1 MRINIKRIS
10 LLLAVFATL
19 YVGLMHYQATVDS
32 INITKEMD
40 SYSELIAEEKAKNE
54 EYKRIEENLNTADS
68 YETIARDDL
77 GMLKS
82 DETVYIN
89 PETK

>member
-1 MRINIKRIS
+1 MRINIKRVS

-19 YVGLMHYQATVDS
+19 YVGVMHYQATVDS
-32 INITKEMD
+32 INITKEME

-54 EYKRIEENLNTADS
+54 EYKRIEENLNTTDS

>member
-1 MRINIKRIS
+1 MKFNLKSVSI
-10 LLLAVFATL
+10 LLAVLATF
-19 YVGLMHYQATVDS
+19 YVGIMHYQATVDS
-32 INITKEMD
+32 INITKEMEN
-40 SYSELIAEEKAKNE
+40 YSQLIAEEQAKNE
-54 EYKRIEENLNTADS
+54 EYKRIEDNLNTADS

>member
-1 MRINIKRIS
+1 MKLKLKSIS
-10 LLLAVFATL
+10 IIFAVLATF
-19 YVGLMHYQATVDS
+19 YVGIMHYQATVDS

-40 SYSELIAEEKAKNE
+40 SYNQLIAEEKAKNE

>member
-1 MRINIKRIS
+1 MKINLKRFS
-10 LLLAVFATL
+10 VFLIVLATL
-19 YVGLMHYQATVDS
+19 YIGIMHYQATVDS
-32 INITKEMD
+32 INIKNEKEKYV
-40 SYSELIAEEKAKNE
+40 SLIKEEQEKNE
-54 EYKRIEENLNTADS
+54 EYKKIEENLNTADS
-68 YETIARDDL
+68 YESIARDDL

>member
-1 MRINIKRIS
+1 MKINIKRIS

-19 YVGLMHYQATVDS
+19 YVGVMHYQATVDS

-40 SYSELIAEEKAKNE
+40 SYGELIAEEKAKNE